1 MNGAEMAYPSPNSF
15 TAGMST
21 DIRDCLDATKVGHIT
36 YNTRGFENV
45 TLNYEYPCEPIT
57 EKPAG
62 ALTITEL
69 FKVIQ
74 QKIIN
79 GED

>member
-1 MNGAEMAYPSPNSF
+1 MAEMSSLISKRLASELDN
-15 TAGMST
+15 
-21 DIRDCLDATKVGHIT
+21 DIMGCLDATTVGHIT